1 MADSLRDQL
10 LKSGLVQKLKVET
23 KPAPPARP
31 AVART
36 EDKRPGAWPGQGR
49 PQPQRP
55 QGNQV
60 RAPQQAATKP
70 AVPKPPGGEPDLAQ
84 AYALR
89 ARSEREERERAQR
102 EAEQKAREKRERKEQ
117 VARLLQGKAL
127 NAAEA
132 EHARHFEHGGKIR
145 RVYCT
150 QDQLAALNRG
160 ELAVVQQG
168 GRYLLVSAELAQQ
181 LKAIAA
187 EALVLLVDPNA
198 PLEDDV
204 PADLIW

>member
-10 LKSGLVQKLKVET
+10 LKSGLVQKLKSEA
-23 KPAPPARP
+23 KPEQPRAPAARP
-31 AVART
+31 GG
-36 EDKRPGAWPGQGR
+36 RPGDSRGPRPGQN
-49 PQPQRP
+49 QS
-55 QGNQV
+55 QG
-60 RAPQQAATKP
+60 KP
-70 AVPKPPGGEPDLAQ
+70 PPRGANSAPKPPRPAGGEPDLAQ

-102 EAEQKAREKRERKEQ
+102 EAEQKAREKRERREQ
-117 VARLLQGKAL
+117 VARLLNGKAL
-127 NAAEA
+127 NAADA

-160 ELAVVQQG
+160 ELAVVQHN
-168 GRYLLVSAELAQQ
+168 GRYLIVAVEVAQQ
-181 LKAIAA
+181 VKAVLAD
-187 EALVLLVDPNA
+187 ALVLLVDQNA
-198 PLEDDV
+198 PVEDDV